1 MILLRLLSWFRPLV
15 PTPDALAALAHL
27 IVLGLAL
34 ALVARGEGTLA
45 ALPAAVVTGPV
56 G

>member
-1 MILLRLLSWFRPLV
+1 MILLRLLARFRPPV
-15 PTPDALAALAHL
+15 PTPDALAGLAHL
-27 IVLGLAL
+27 VVLGLAL

-45 ALPAAVVTGPV
+45 ALPAAVVAGPV

>member
-1 MILLRLLSWFRPLV
+1 MTLLRRLARLRPPM